1 MEPED
6 FDFEEFMENS
16 NRDFEMKLEAYREK
30 MMTIAIEANYANI
43 EKNGI
48 NEWHLRHMSH
58 ADLNDLI
65 KTFQMMMDYYEADE
79 AYEQC
84 AVILKEKH
92 KIERVMTI
100 KRDI

>member
-48 NEWHLRHMSH
+48 SEWHLRHMSH
-58 ADLNDLI
+58 TDLNDLI
-65 KTFQMMMDYYEADE
+65 RTFQMMVDYYEADE

>member
-48 NEWHLRHMSH
+48 SEWHLRHMSH
-58 ADLNDLI
+58 TDINDLI
-65 KTFQMMMDYYEADE
+65 RTFQIMMDYYEADE

>member
-48 NEWHLRHMSH
+48 GEWHLRHMSH
-58 ADLNDLI
+58 TDLNDLI
-65 KTFQMMMDYYEADE
+65 RTFQIMMDYYEADE

>member
-48 NEWHLRHMSH
+48 SEWHLRHMSNT
-58 ADLNDLI
+58 DLNDLI
-65 KTFQMMMDYYEADE
+65 RTFQIMMDYYEAD
-79 AYEQC
+79 
-84 AVILKEKH
+84 
-92 KIERVMTI
+92 
-100 KRDI
+100 

>member
-48 NEWHLRHMSH
+48 SEWHLRHMSH
-58 ADLNDLI
+58 TDLNDLI
-65 KTFQMMMDYYEADE
+65 RTFQIMMDYYEADE